1 MDETFGKQDIYGALP
16 QGLAP
21 RGLTCAAAAAF
32 VGLDVRGFE
41 KAISDG
47 LYRAPTLPGA
57 VFDVACLTEDMDQ
70 LSAIER
76 VSVPRVISVG
86 ASTTGPKDSGIGTST
101 PQLDAMEAW
110 RAYFANLLTHL
121 VASAEQEGA
130 IGDGGEISDAPD
142 PGALAAYGR
151 NLQWLVSH
159 WMATKDFETDRA
171 PSTVSEYRRNL
182 EKIAAHLGAMPLV
195 CLNDNAIAADL
206 DDWAD
211 LVEEESGPRAADARL
226 SALSV
231 ALSWASRA
239 REVPEIT
246 NNWVLGYRRRHAAD
260 RSEIIYS
267 DDEIQRL
274 IAAGGNQIAT
284 GVIIASETAL
294 RISDILRLEW
304 DDYDGDAIK
313 VVYGKQRAGK
323 QKKRLTI
330 PCTTRLKT
338 HLDGM
343 ERRGTTVLTTPTG
356 KRWDRHNFSDGFRK
370 ICIELGI
377 VGKHFHDLRGTA
389 ITRFAE
395 LGLTAEQIASVTGQS
410 LKTITT
416 ILERY
421 MARTAKMARTVIQ
434 RVDESR
440 NVASDQKTA

>member
-1 MDETFGKQDIYGALP
+1 MNKTSGKSDIYGALP

-32 VGLDVRGFE
+32 VGLDVARFE
-41 KAISDG
+41 QAISDG

-57 VFDVACLTEDMDQ
+57 VFDVACLTEDMDRH
-70 LSAIER
+70 SVIER
-76 VSVPRVISVG
+76 LPFPSVAAVDGTNAVPKPFGR
-86 ASTTGPKDSGIGTST
+86 ASSP
-101 PQLDAMEAW
+101 PELDAMEAW
-110 RAYFANLLTHL
+110 RSYFSGLLTYL
-121 VASAEQEGA
+121 EQSAEQEVA
-130 IGDGGEISDAPD
+130 IGDAGEIAAAPD
-142 PGALAAYGR
+142 PAGLAQYGR
-151 NLQWLVSH
+151 NLKWLVDY
-159 WMATKDFETDRA
+159 WTTTKDFETNRA
-171 PSTVSEYRRNL
+171 PRTLSEYRGNL
-182 EKIAAHLGAMPLV
+182 NLTASHLGAMPLV
-195 CLNDNAIAADL
+195 CLNDNAAAADL

-211 LVEEESGPRAADARL
+211 LVEEVSGPRAADARL

-246 NNWVLGYRRRHAAD
+246 NNWVLGFRRRHAAD

-338 HLDGM
+338 YLDGM

-416 ILERY
+416 ILEKY